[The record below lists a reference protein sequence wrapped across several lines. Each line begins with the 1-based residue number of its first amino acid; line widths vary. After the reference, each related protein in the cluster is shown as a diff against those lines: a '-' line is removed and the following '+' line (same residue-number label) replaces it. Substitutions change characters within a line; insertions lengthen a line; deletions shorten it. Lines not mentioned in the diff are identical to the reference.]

1 MRPILKKKVVKKK
14 VVKKKAVKKSPAKK
28 PLVGKQKNLPDAI
41 KKSILAAKTPTPTK
55 PTKKT
60 KKKTSEPIRKNKMY

>member
-1 MRPILKKKVVKKK
+1 MKPILKRKVVKKK

-28 PLVGKQKNLPDAI
+28 ALVGKQKNLPDAI
-41 KKSILAAKTPTPTK
+41 KKSILAAK

-60 KKKTSEPIRKNKMY
+60 KKKTTEPIRKNKMY